1 LIDPTGAEGHPAFG
15 KVPISMS
22 YQAVV
27 FDFFGTLTR
36 AMKRGPAHD
45 QAAQA
50 LGCDPTAFTDMLDR
64 TYQARASG
72 RYGDAGTGLYRIARD
87 LGRSPAPAQVA
98 RAVSLVGG
106 ALRDG
111 IRLRPDAVR
120 TLWRLQTA
128 GLRTGL
134 VSDCTEDLPGLFAS
148 MPVAALFDATVFS
161 VHLGVTKPHPVLFR
175 TVCLRLGVRPDQCLY
190 VGDGGGRELSG
201 ARSVGMTAVRLAA
214 PDLTGHLVFDSE
226 PDWHGAS
233 VTSLSAVADLALSR
247 RRAKDSA
254 PAPQD
259 GTPDRIQGARLA
271 S

>member
-1 LIDPTGAEGHPAFG
+1 
-15 KVPISMS
+15 MS

-45 QAAQA
+45 EVAQT
-50 LGCDPTAFTDMLDR
+50 LGCEPTAFTDMLDR
-64 TYQARASG
+64 TYQDRASG
-72 RYGDAGTGLYRIARD
+72 RYGDAGTGLYRIARH
-87 LGRSPAPAQVA
+87 LGRSPQPAQVA
-98 RAVSLVGG
+98 QAVSLFSG

-120 TLWRLQTA
+120 TLWRLRAA

-134 VSDCTEDLPGLFAS
+134 VSDCTHDLPALLPS
-148 MPVAALFDATVFS
+148 MPVAELLDATVFS
-161 VHLGVTKPHPVLFR
+161 VHLGVTKPHPELFR
-175 TVCLRLGVRPDQCLY
+175 TACQRLRVEPEECLY

-214 PDLTGHLVFDSE
+214 PDLTGHLVFDRE
-226 PDWHGAS
+226 PDWPGPT
-233 VTSLSAVADLALSR
+233 VTSLTAAADLALAR
-247 RRAKDSA
+247 
-254 PAPQD
+254 PA
-259 GTPDRIQGARLA
+259 TRLA